1 MNDIPAEYRV
11 EVAEPGVSGPDVAP
25 AVPSAAWIRDWLG
38 SAEYQAEFRAFEN
51 TPAHSLLSTPG
62 RAFLYHLV
70 RATRPETVLEVGTYF
85 AGTSEV
91 LARALHRNAKGT
103 LITTDPFGG
112 ERCPFIFRQWPA
124 ALRKHVRFHPLNSM
138 ALAQRL
144 ADDRTTLDIAFIDGC
159 HDYEYV
165 LFDALAFAK
174 LVRPGGVMVLDN
186 AEQPGVFRACGEFL
200 RHYPDWVELG
210 QAMQADVPDNP
221 FALTLDR
228 SSVPGTTFLVLR
240 APEFHAVS
248 PRGFLSTGQ
257 VSHAADRCGAVR
269 ISPFEAPGPGRLHVE
284 TCFRAFGQTLPLEL
298 RSLSTLRFGG
308 DDGVAPTVITL
319 DRELRVPADAIE
331 PFNRY
336 TVEVGLYWNPDDGRS
351 SLRLRAHPE
360 ALTDRP

>member
-1 MNDIPAEYRV
+1 MNEIPAEYRV
-11 EVAEPGVSGPDVAP
+11 EVAEPGAFGLDVAP
-25 AVPSAAWIRDWLG
+25 AAPSTAWIRAWLG
-38 SAEYQAEFRAFEN
+38 SPEYQAEFRAFEN

-70 RATRPETVLEVGTYF
+70 RAMRPETVLEVGTYF

-91 LARALHRNAKGT
+91 LARALHQNAKGM

-112 ERCPFIFRQWPA
+112 ERCPLIFRQWPA
-124 ALRKHVRFHPLNSM
+124 ALRQHVRFHPLNSM

-144 ADDRTTLDIAFIDGC
+144 ADDRTSLDIAFIDGC

-165 LFDALAFAK
+165 LFDALAFAR

-210 QAMQADVPDNP
+210 QAMQAEVPDNP

-228 SSVPGTTFLVLR
+228 SSVPGTTFLVLQ
-240 APEFHAVS
+240 APEFHSVA
-248 PRGFLSTGQ
+248 PRSFLSTGQ
-257 VSHAADRCGAVR
+257 VSHPDECSAVR
-269 ISPFEAPGPGRLHVE
+269 LAPFDTPAAGRLHVE

-298 RSLSTLRFGG
+298 RSLATVRFEAGG
-308 DDGVAPTVITL
+308 GAAPGTVAVDPV
-319 DRELRVPADAIE
+319 LRVPASAAGSYD
-331 PFNRY
+331 RY

-351 SLRLRAHPE
+351 SLRLRRLPE
-360 ALTDRP
+360 AVKDRS